1 MRIVNE
7 ALETKDGLRAI
18 RRELVGQL
26 GKPRESSWSF
36 PGAGKE
42 LLPTWYSDNLRRGPF
57 AIAVGDDGYW
67 ENRTPILIARAELRD
82 GITPT
87 VEINIPFV
95 DGRVKRSVAGCLCL
109 DTDGKFLVAHRG
121 KRFTAT
127 PSIVPKGTIH
137 QYFFKWLQVVTDD
150 DKETPVIPV
159 GYVGRGLV
167 TQMAAFA
174 DQVAALKKR
183 WGGAEGKYADLSKA
197 QGWRDELRFP
207 DSIERAI
214 APGKIAFEYRHGP
227 IQARLQEF
235 LETLLFPSYR
245 AVLNNHIDLALL
257 KNDNVVAIFEV
268 KTDLGPQLFSGIGQL
283 YWYRQQFGSAA
294 TPLFLVVPNDVRR
307 EDELVDVG
315 RQLTALG
322 IDLVL
327 AGDDELRSWND
338 RPLPNLLREKG
349 IRLRVGA

>member
-1 MRIVNE
+1 VRIVNE
-7 ALETKDGLRAI
+7 ARETRDGLRAI

-26 GKPRESSWSF
+26 GNPRESSWSF
-36 PGAGKE
+36 PGAGKD
-42 LLPTWYSDNLRRGPF
+42 LLPTWYSNNLLGGPI

-67 ENRTPILIARAELRD
+67 ENRTPILIARAEFRD
-82 GITPT
+82 SMTPT
-87 VEINIPFV
+87 AEINIPLV
-95 DGRVKRSVAGCLCL
+95 DGRVNRSVAGCLCL
-109 DTDGKFLVAHRG
+109 GADGRFLLAHRG
-121 KRFTAT
+121 KRFTTT
-127 PSIVPKGTIH
+127 PSIIPKETIH
-137 QYFFKWLQVVTDD
+137 QYFSKWLQVVNDD
-150 DKETPVIPV
+150 DKETPVILV

-167 TQMAAFA
+167 GQMAAFA

-183 WGGAEGKYADLSKA
+183 WGSAEGKHADLSKA

-207 DSIERAI
+207 DTIERAI
-214 APGKIAFEYRHGP
+214 APGKTAFEYRHGP
-227 IQARLQEF
+227 IQARLQES

-245 AVLNNHIDLALL
+245 AVLNKHIDLALL
-257 KNDNVVAIFEV
+257 KNDNVAAIFEV

-307 EDELVDVG
+307 KGELVTVG

-327 AGDDELRSWND
+327 AGDDAFRSWND
-338 RPLPNLLREKG
+338 HPLPNLLREKG
-349 IRLRVGA
+349 IRLRVRA